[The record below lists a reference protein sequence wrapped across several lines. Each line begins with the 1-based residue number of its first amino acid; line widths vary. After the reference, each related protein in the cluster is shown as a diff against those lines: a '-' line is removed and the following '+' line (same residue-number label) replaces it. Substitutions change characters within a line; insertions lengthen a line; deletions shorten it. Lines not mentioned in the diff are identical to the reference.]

1 MTYLSAVL
9 QSYSPTISLKVE
21 SGFLTALVFLKG
33 FYAKKYD
40 HMKVIV
46 AEIKAASKNFFNPNE
61 CETS

>member
-1 MTYLSAVL
+1 MTYFSAVL

-21 SGFLTALVFLKG
+21 SGFFITLVFLKG

-46 AEIKAASKNFFNPNE
+46 AEINAANKNFFNPNE
-61 CETS
+61 